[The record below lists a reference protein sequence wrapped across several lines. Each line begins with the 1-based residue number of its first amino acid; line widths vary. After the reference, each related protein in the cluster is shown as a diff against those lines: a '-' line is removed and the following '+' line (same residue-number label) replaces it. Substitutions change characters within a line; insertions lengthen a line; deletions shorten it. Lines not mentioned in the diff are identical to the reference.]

1 MLLGIALVEE
11 VELTV
16 VKAPTFVC
24 IVLVENLVSA
34 PAGHIEA
41 GEPVGGAEAE
51 VHLTLWLTVVNW
63 LIRAWIVAWVV
74 ARVVAA
80 ASMVATA
87 IRPWASSLCVYL
99 CKTLELFEIQGLV
112 VLVELRETS
121 SKRH

>member
-24 IVLVENLVSA
+24 IMLVENLISA

-51 VHLTLWLTVVNW
+51 VHLALGLAVVYRV
-63 LIRAWIVAWVV
+63 IRICARVVTGVVAWVMT
-74 ARVVAA
+74 AT
-80 ASMVATA
+80 SMVAIA
-87 IRPWASSLCVYL
+87 V
-99 CKTLELFEIQGLV
+99 
-112 VLVELRETS
+112 
-121 SKRH
+121 